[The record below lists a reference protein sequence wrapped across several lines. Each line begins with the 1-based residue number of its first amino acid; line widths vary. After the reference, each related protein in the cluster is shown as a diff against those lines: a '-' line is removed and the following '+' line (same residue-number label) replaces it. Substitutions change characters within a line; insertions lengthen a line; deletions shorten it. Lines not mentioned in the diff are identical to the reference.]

1 MSKVQNILYGI
12 MGIVA
17 VALISLTVCTY
28 AVQGSDVGNRM
39 AYLTGAVLIL
49 ILGSDLIMMMVENR
63 QKEAQS
69 VTPLLFEWD
78 EDANT
83 VRP

>member
-17 VALISLTVCTY
+17 VALISLTVYTY
-28 AVQGSDVGNRM
+28 AVQGSDAGNRM
-39 AYLTGAVLIL
+39 VYLTGAVLIL

-63 QKEAQS
+63 QKEA
-69 VTPLLFEWD
+69 
-78 EDANT
+78 
-83 VRP
+83 